1 MQMTKT
7 DKEFA
12 KIYYKRWYEAN
23 KEKKKAQVRAYRIEN
38 KEFIKVKQHQAY
50 LRRKAEGYYA

>member
-1 MQMTKT
+1 MQMTKN

-23 KEKKKAQVRAYRIEN
+23 KEKKKAQVRAYRQEN
-38 KEFIKVKQHQAY
+38 KNFIKVKQHQAY